1 MIETVRSARGGGIAR
16 RVGPMR
22 RRPGIRALAV
32 RSGVAAKAENEG
44 LAAGIRCVGP
54 PPARVA

>member
-1 MIETVRSARGGGIAR
+1 MIETVRIARGGGIAR
-16 RVGPMR
+16 RVGPMC

-32 RSGVAAKAENEG
+32 RSGLAAKAENEG

-54 PPARVA
+54 PPARVG